1 MRDMNLYRYHS
12 DPSKLL
18 GFHDRG
24 WYWSEELTQDLLNR
38 YIKSGET
45 LVVAD
50 SWDVTMPVKFPDSV
64 HIKGDM
70 QVRRQGDLPKNLK
83 VDNLLNL
90 SGNDLVT
97 ELPENLQ
104 VRSLVISGTNISDI
118 SKITNIEG
126 NLLIS
131 GSKVSVLPDNLTVGG
146 ELGIGY
152 TNPHLVNEKEKLI
165 TSLPKGLKVGGL
177 LDISHTRI
185 EELPEDLVAGSL
197 KLKGSLIKS
206 IPDSL
211 GTKMQDLD
219 ISGCANIT
227 RLPSFLEN
235 AKNLN
240 LAGTGIEYLPENLK
254 EVNMLSLEDSKI
266 KKLPEN
272 LKITDF
278 LNLSNT
284 AITEL
289 PNGLDVE
296 FGLDIRK
303 TNITE
308 LPKDLKVRGRL
319 DITDLKVKSI
329 PSSITSLQKLQ
340 ADNSGIE
347 RLDNIT
353 IGEFNADSAQ
363 NFRVIGDNVSI
374 AGSFTVRDTN
384 LRSIGKNFKVG
395 VDRGG
400 NSDCDLSGT
409 QITDLPED
417 MKVGGYLILYY
428 TPLVIDEKYKSNLQ
442 RIEKSIVAK
451 DVLY

>member
-1 MRDMNLYRYHS
+1 
-12 DPSKLL
+12 
-18 GFHDRG
+18 
-24 WYWSEELTQDLLNR
+24 
-38 YIKSGET
+38 
-45 LVVAD
+45 
-50 SWDVTMPVKFPDSV
+50 
-64 HIKGDM
+64 
-70 QVRRQGDLPKNLK
+70 
-83 VDNLLNL
+83 
-90 SGNDLVT
+90 
-97 ELPENLQ
+97 
-104 VRSLVISGTNISDI
+104 
-118 SKITNIEG
+118 
-126 NLLIS
+126 
-131 GSKVSVLPDNLTVGG
+131 
-146 ELGIGY
+146 
-152 TNPHLVNEKEKLI
+152 
-165 TSLPKGLKVGGL
+165 
-177 LDISHTRI
+177 
-185 EELPEDLVAGSL
+185 
-197 KLKGSLIKS
+197 
-206 IPDSL
+206 
-211 GTKMQDLD
+211 
-219 ISGCANIT
+219 
-227 RLPSFLEN
+227 
-235 AKNLN
+235 
-240 LAGTGIEYLPENLK
+240 
-254 EVNMLSLEDSKI
+254 
-266 KKLPEN
+266 
-272 LKITDF
+272 
-278 LNLSNT
+278 
-284 AITEL
+284 
-289 PNGLDVE
+289 LDVE

-400 NSDCDLSGT
+400 NNDCDLSGT